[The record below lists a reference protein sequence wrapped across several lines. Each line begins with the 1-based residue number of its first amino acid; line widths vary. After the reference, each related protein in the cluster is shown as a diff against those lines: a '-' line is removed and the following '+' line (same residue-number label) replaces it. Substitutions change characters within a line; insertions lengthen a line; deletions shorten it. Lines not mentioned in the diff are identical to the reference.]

1 MSTRATARP
10 VQAPLSDYVDLAEA
24 RDFVRTLS
32 WSGDDHLLA
41 PIVAIKLQPLA
52 KVGPAG
58 GYEALPVAC
67 DAGLV
72 VGYMRGR
79 SPAELDQQRSVLE
92 SAGCDRVYRDL
103 QTGGAS
109 AWAGLLR
116 ALAILRDGD
125 TLMAGPRTLTTMLN
139 ELGGL
144 NDAR

>member
-1 MSTRATARP
+1 MSFLVTALP
-10 VQAPLSDYVDLAEA
+10 LQAQIDDFVGLTPAQS
-24 RDFVRTLS
+24 FVRTIEWKAGKGPS
-32 WSGDDHLLA
+32 A
-41 PIVAIKLQPLA
+41 PVVVVSVRRCRATTDIVVLDRHEPLA
-52 KVGPAG
+52 DGHLA
-58 GYEALPVAC
+58 
-67 DAGLV
+67 

-79 SPAELDQQRSVLE
+79 SPAELAQQRSVLE

-103 QTGGAS
+103 HSGGAA